1 MGDYIVNTAREQ
13 QQMCQAIG
21 VEKPSDL
28 FNGLPEDVRL
38 SGPLDL
44 PAGKSEA
51 EVLSLIE
58 DMADKN
64 QVFRTCFRGAGAYR
78 HYIPAIVKNVT
89 AKDEFK
95 TAYTP

>member
-13 QQMCQAIG
+13 QQMCAAIG

-64 QVFRTCFRGAGAYR
+64 QVFRTCF
-78 HYIPAIVKNVT
+78 P
-89 AKDEFK
+89 
-95 TAYTP
+95 PS